1 MIATAGGGGWG
12 DPLQRDPENVRRDVV
27 DGYVSIEAAR
37 DSYGM
42 VLQPETLTLDRPGT
56 ERLRARMSGN
66 REHS

>member
-12 DPLQRDPENVRRDVV
+12 DPLQRDPEKVQRDVV

-37 DSYGM
+37 DSYGV
-42 VLQPETLTLDRPGT
+42 VLQPETQTLDHPET
-56 ERLRARMSGN
+56 ERLRAQMSGD